1 MISRISAIGVDPAGG
16 ISRLAFS
23 PEEREAHRLVA
34 GWVEDL
40 GLRVDEDPAGNS
52 LIRRPGRDPRQAAIA
67 FGSHLDSVPRGGRFD
82 GVAGVVAMV
91 ELMSL
96 LEEEA
101 VTTEHPLLGVAFAG
115 EEGARFGEPCI
126 GSKAVAG
133 LWEGRDL
140 SSVVDAG
147 GTSLAQAMTE
157 VGLEPTR
164 LSEARWDFGTIGA
177 YFELHI
183 EQARTLERE
192 GRQVGLPDVI
202 SGSTRLRLV
211 LTGRA
216 DHSGGTPMRERT
228 DALLAASEVVLAVE
242 ALVTD
247 PFHHGTRGTVGRVD
261 VEPNSLTTIPGRVTM
276 TIDIRDLDGDRQRRT
291 AEALVETALE
301 ISRRRR
307 IELGAF
313 LLADTSPSVLSVWLR
328 SILRE
333 VCTRLGV
340 SHRVMTSGAS
350 HDAQILARIAPAAM
364 VFVPSR
370 DGLSHVPEEWTSV
383 ADIARGVEVLYDSV
397 LEVDRRLG
405 TQKPG
410 HRDQVPSTPLAA
422 FSEGQ
427 WAVRGS
433 HHSGDL

>member
-1 MISRISAIGVDPAGG
+1 MTADASRISEMISKISAIGVDPAGG

-40 GLRVDEDPAGNS
+40 LLRVVEDAAGNT
-52 LIRRPGRDPRQAAIA
+52 LIRRPGRDPRRPAIA

-91 ELMSL
+91 ELMTL
-96 LEEEA
+96 LEEGE

-140 SSVVDAG
+140 GSVVDAG
-147 GTSLAQAMTE
+147 GTTLAQAMTA

-164 LSEARWDFGTIGA
+164 VPEARWPPGTIRG

-183 EQARTLERE
+183 EQARTLEQE
-192 GRQVGLPDVI
+192 GRQVGLPDVV
-202 SGSTRLRLV
+202 SGSTRLQFV

-216 DHSGGTPMRERT
+216 DHSGGTPMLERA
-228 DALLAASEVVLAVE
+228 DALMAASEVILAVE

-247 PFHHGTRGTVGRVD
+247 PYHRGTRGTVGRVD

-276 TIDIRDLDGDRQRRT
+276 TVDIRDLDGDRQRRT
-291 AEALVETALE
+291 AETLVETALE

-307 IELGAF
+307 VQLGVH

-328 SILRE
+328 GVLRE

-364 VFVPSR
+364 VLVPSR
-370 DGLSHVPEEWTSV
+370 DGLSHVPQEWSSV
-383 ADIARGVEVLYDSV
+383 ADIARGVEVLRDSI
-397 LEVDRRLG
+397 LEVDRQLG
-405 TQKPG
+405 
-410 HRDQVPSTPLAA
+410 
-422 FSEGQ
+422 
-427 WAVRGS
+427 GS
-433 HHSGDL
+433 HHPGGL